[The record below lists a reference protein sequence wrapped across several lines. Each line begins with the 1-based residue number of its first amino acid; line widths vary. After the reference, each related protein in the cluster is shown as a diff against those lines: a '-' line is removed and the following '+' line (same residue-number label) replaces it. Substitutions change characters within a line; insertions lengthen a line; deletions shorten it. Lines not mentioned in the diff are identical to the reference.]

1 MAKIPIKPII
11 KLAKTHGPRAAKF
24 VKEHGPKIAKGV
36 TAAGSAGKMAND
48 FLKNRKEA
56 KLDPAKVHFRKTRF
70 HQYKTVILPDL
81 PKLNRH
87 ELFEAKV
94 EVEQFI
100 GQIKEEEQKEAGV
113 KKPLHS
119 KRLNNWKEVIVQ
131 IEARLAA
138 KDYQEY
144 LRIYNN
150 QSYQS
155 EYFKGYEG
163 HLEKFRDILKNQDNE
178 ELYEFL
184 VTQTKRSKEDIKVD
198 FSL

>member
-11 KLAKTHGPRAAKF
+11 KIAKTHGPKAAKF
-24 VKEHGPKIAKGV
+24 VKENWKELSQGAA
-36 TAAGSAGKMAND
+36 AAGSAGKMAND
-48 FLKNRKEA
+48 FRKKRKES
-56 KLDPAKVHFRKTRF
+56 KHDPARVHFRKSRF

-81 PKLNRH
+81 PKMNRR
-87 ELFEAKV
+87 ELFEAKL

-100 GQIKEEEQKEAGV
+100 GQIKEEEKKEAGV

-119 KRLNNWKEVIVQ
+119 KRLNNWKDVLIQ

-144 LRIYNN
+144 IRIYNN
-150 QSYQS
+150 PSYHS
-155 EYFKGYEG
+155 EYFKGYERQ
-163 HLEKFRDILKNQDNE
+163 LEKFKNLLENEDNE
-178 ELYEFL
+178 ELYEYL
-184 VTQTKRSKEDIKVD
+184 ITHTKRSKEDIKTD